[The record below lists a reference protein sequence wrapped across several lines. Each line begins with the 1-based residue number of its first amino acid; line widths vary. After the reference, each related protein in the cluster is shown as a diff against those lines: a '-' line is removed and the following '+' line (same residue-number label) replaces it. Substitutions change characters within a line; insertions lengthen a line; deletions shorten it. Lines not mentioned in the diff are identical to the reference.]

1 MMWTRLFVE
10 PINFSFA
17 GYTIAAT
24 ENENVKVTSM
34 EVTDTRKLSAEIGL
48 TIPSLEGSK
57 ASLSPSDEHTVKKTS
72 DITAQYEKLGIDI
85 MPHFLR
91 VMRESEMGGDAVGNT
106 LVSLSVVTDPVTIQR
121 RYPHPEEKDNLP
133 LGDDIVLQVTG
144 SHLENETDEL
154 DEDHASI
161 TVLPQTPVPHCA
173 LRARIWMLY
182 EQRHIDKGDE
192 YYEESQQTVSLMRD
206 ADEPRDVDFM
216 SPDDVSPAAWSIQVV
231 EKHTSQQNR
240 NDEDNPITEVLGAYL
255 KDDTSK
261 GPTREL
267 VFTDYGQ
274 ASKQASK
281 QASSLDSYPPSTP
294 NPAIVL

>member
-1 MMWTRLFVE
+1 
-10 PINFSFA
+10 
-17 GYTIAAT
+17 
-24 ENENVKVTSM
+24 
-34 EVTDTRKLSAEIGL
+34 
-48 TIPSLEGSK
+48 
-57 ASLSPSDEHTVKKTS
+57 
-72 DITAQYEKLGIDI
+72 
-85 MPHFLR
+85 
-91 VMRESEMGGDAVGNT
+91 MGGDAVGNT

-161 TVLPQTPVPHCA
+161 TVLPQAPVPHCA
-173 LRARIWMLY
+173 LRARIWILY

-240 NDEDNPITEVLGAYL
+240 NDEDNPITEVWAPISKTIPLGA
-255 KDDTSK
+255 
-261 GPTREL
+261 RR
-267 VFTDYGQ
+267 
-274 ASKQASK
+274 ASWCSRIMVK
-281 QASSLDSYPPSTP
+281 QASSLTGFVPTI
-294 NPAIVL
+294 NPESGNCSLIIRTVTVWFP